1 MFLFATSQKRLL
13 SFVTPLINSVA
24 IVLDVDFFWIDI
36 CTKFINFTKNV
47 VEYVLT

>member
-1 MFLFATSQKRLL
+1 MMFLFATSQQWLL

-24 IVLDVDFFWIDI
+24 IVLDVDFFRIDE
-36 CTKFINFTKNV
+36 INLLTFTKNI